1 VALVRTLGIG
11 DRVTFVG
18 WVPHGRLAAYYAQA
32 RVVAVP
38 SRWAEPFG
46 MVGLEAM
53 WASRPVVAF
62 GVGGIPDWL
71 ADGETGFLVAERDT
85 RAFAHALEE
94 LLGDPAQ
101 AARMGAAGWE
111 RVRQSFRHEA
121 FIERTEAVLEDAAKV
136 KAADA
141 A

>member
-1 VALVRTLGIG
+1 MELVRSLGIG

-18 WVPHGRLAAYYAQA
+18 WVPHDRLAAYYTQA

-62 GVGGIPDWL
+62 SVGGIPDWL
-71 ADGETGFLVAERDT
+71 ADGETGLLVTEQDT
-85 RAFAHALEE
+85 RGFAHAIEE
-94 LLGDPAQ
+94 LLGDPAT
-101 AARMGAAGWE
+101 AERMGAAGWE
-111 RVRQSFRHEA
+111 RVQGRFRFEA
-121 FIERTEAVLEDAAKV
+121 FIERTEEVLLAA
-136 KAADA
+136 ASEPADA